1 MSTAAKTERYTA
13 EPAEYGWDIVDSTT
27 GESIGVCPDEHE
39 AVKTVQRTNALH
51 SANVNRIER
60 ARIKREIH
68 SAPSMAASREVLA
81 AVLEDNPPALAT
93 MRVEAL
99 VAACSPPSSPSR
111 AKRRRSR
118 RPRATPRS
126 RAASTRRWTPSLR
139 PSGPSCT
146 STASCG

>member
-99 VAACSPPSSPSR
+99 VACLRRCPSV
-111 AKRRRSR
+111 RRRSMLR
-118 RPRATPRS
+118 FASVSDTLTVEQMTDRQRHVLC
-126 RAASTRRWTPSLR
+126 AALR
-139 PSGPSCT
+139 GLS
-146 STASCG
+146 

>member
-81 AVLEDNPPALAT
+81 AVLEDHRDPRRRPGRSADAQ
-93 MRVEAL
+93 
-99 VAACSPPSSPSR
+99 
-111 AKRRRSR
+111 AKRRDQPALQER
-118 RPRATPRS
+118 
-126 RAASTRRWTPSLR
+126 STRRSTPSSR
-139 PSGPSCT
+139 RSARSCT
-146 STASCG
+146 GTGSCG